1 MTKSTIS
8 KLAAAAV
15 TIMSA
20 TALTA
25 LTATGASAATGT
37 SAATTTASAPGHVAA
52 RAAADD
58 PSGCV
63 TETFTINDEPYYEP
77 CVADE
82 QILLNDIWNTQEKT
96 EIYLG
101 VIELLTVDGS
111 YGPDTTSDVEAFQGF
126 YLGGDQVDGKTGP
139 ITWDTLCSTD
149 YNLGYHG
156 TYWNDAGCA
165 TEPGL

>member
-25 LTATGASAATGT
+25 LAATGASAATGT
-37 SAATTTASAPGHVAA
+37 SAATTTAAVSRHVTA
-52 RAAADD
+52 RAVADD

-82 QILLNDIWNTQEKT
+82 QILLNDIWYFQEKVG
-96 EIYLG
+96 IYNG

-139 ITWDTLCSTD
+139 ITWDTLCSVD

>member
-1 MTKSTIS
+1 MLKQRIRTLAVTGIMTVAAALVT
-8 KLAAAAV
+8 LTTTAAAAAP
-15 TIMSA
+15 A
-20 TALTA
+20 TASTPAHVTA
-25 LTATGASAATGT
+25 
-37 SAATTTASAPGHVAA
+37 P
-52 RAAADD
+52 RAAEA

-63 TETFTINDEPYYEP
+63 TEVFTEADEPYYEQ

-82 QILLNDIWNTQEKT
+82 QILLNDIWETQEKT

-101 VIELLTVDGS
+101 VIEQLTVDGS

-126 YLGGDQVDGKTGP
+126 YGDGVDGETGP
-139 ITWDTLCSTD
+139 MTWGTLCSVD

>member
-1 MTKSTIS
+1 MLERRIRTLAVTGIMTV
-8 KLAAAAV
+8 AAALV
-15 TIMSA
+15 TLGT
-20 TALTA
+20 TA
-25 LTATGASAATGT
+25 ASAAP
-37 SAATTTASAPGHVAA
+37 TTASTPAHVTAP
-52 RAAADD
+52 RAAEAT
-58 PSGCV
+58 SGCV
-63 TETFTINDEPYYEP
+63 TETFTEADEPYYEQ

-82 QILLNDIWNTQEKT
+82 QILLNDIWYSQENT

-126 YLGGDQVDGKTGP
+126 YGDEVDGKTGP
-139 ITWDTLCSTD
+139 MTWGTLCSSD
-149 YNLGYHG
+149 YYLGYHG